1 MEQFPKYFQKQG
13 LGGEEDHQKFRTEG
27 KRGRKTRFSVFEAHL
42 EVFLLFV
49 DIIFIGLVSA

>member
-27 KRGRKTRFSVFEAHL
+27 KRGRKTSFSVFEAHQL
-42 EVFLLFV
+42 QSPCLKSQK
-49 DIIFIGLVSA
+49 IP